1 MYLSLWDT
9 MKVMPRK
16 ISQIY
21 VPHTEIGEIIHQ
33 QLNSTSESFRTKR
46 SINTPEEQRQ
56 EIIKDRPEI
65 NQVET
70 KRNIQRINK
79 KWSIEEINKI
89 DKTLAKLTRGHR
101 DSIQINKIRNEKGDI
116 TETEGK
122 KPLDPT
128 INAYTQQNCKLQMK
142 WMDFQTEQ
150 IPKLNQNQIN
160 NPNSL
165 KTPRE
170 LEVGIISLPP
180 NKSPGL
186 DGFSAEF
193 YQTFK

>member
-79 KWSIEEINKI
+79 KWFIEEINKI

-122 KPLDPT
+122 
-128 INAYTQQNCKLQMK
+128 NH
-142 WMDFQTEQ
+142 Q
-150 IPKLNQNQIN
+150 IL
-160 NPNSL
+160 L
-165 KTPRE
+165 
-170 LEVGIISLPP
+170 
-180 NKSPGL
+180 
-186 DGFSAEF
+186 
-193 YQTFK
+193 